1 MKKNIRKYIFSGAI
15 LLVSLLAFTGIASVA
30 AIPACEDGF
39 HYDARVKNCV
49 PDNDNGGAEEN
60 IAPGEC
66 PSGWQK
72 LTNDDRVCCPPGS
85 GGKASDCLFA
95 KYINPTVKVLTGLAA
110 VAAIIGIIIGGLQY
124 SASGGDPQKTAAGKA
139 KVVKAIYG
147 LVAFLFLYSALQF
160 LSPGGISSNATA
172 VTGGAG
178 AAKQC
183 SKTFLGLK
191 PWFYYLPDSAFRA
204 PNGSLSCNIESFRLF
219 GDKSKNKKSDLFPV
233 LLAVADDLVR
243 VAGLVAV
250 AFVITGG
257 VKFVTS
263 NGEPEKAKQARE
275 TIINAL
281 IGLVIAIA
289 AAAVVS
295 FIGSK
300 LSI

>member
-1 MKKNIRKYIFSGAI
+1 M
-15 LLVSLLAFTGIASVA
+15 SLIAFTGFASVS

-49 PDNDNGGAEEN
+49 PDNDKGGVKEN
-60 IAPGEC
+60 ISPGEC
-66 PSGWQK
+66 PTNWEKLSG
-72 LTNDDRVCCPPGS
+72 NDKVCCPPGS
-85 GGKASDCLFA
+85 GGKAKDCLFA
-95 KYINPTVKVLTGLAA
+95 KYINPTVTVLTGLAA
-110 VAAIIGIIIGGLQY
+110 LAAIIGVIIGGLQY

-160 LSPGGISSNATA
+160 LSPGGISANTTA
-172 VTGGAG
+172 VKGGSG
-178 AAKQC
+178 AAEQC

-191 PWFYYLPDSAFRA
+191 PWFYYLPDASFRA
-204 PNGSLSCNIESFRLF
+204 QNGSLSCNIENFSLF
-219 GDKSKNKKSDLFPV
+219 GDKSKDKKSDLFPV

-250 AFVITGG
+250 VFVITGG

-263 NGEPEKAKQARE
+263 SGEPDKTKQALE

-281 IGLVIAIA
+281 VGLVIAIA
-289 AAAVVS
+289 AAAIIS
-295 FIGSK
+295 FIGSR
-300 LSI
+300 LS